1 MLNFAQRISR
11 LGTEQAFHVLARAK
25 QAEREG
31 RDMIHMEIGD
41 TDFQTPQ
48 PIVEA
53 AIQALRD
60 NKTKYLP
67 SAGLMELRE
76 VLAEQMSTSRG
87 ISAKPEEMI
96 VTPGGKPMIFYT
108 LLALVNE
115 GDEVIYPNPGFP
127 TYESVI
133 NFIGAKPV
141 ALEMNGENGF
151 NFDIAELKRLANSKT
166 KLIIVNSPQN
176 PTGGILTHESL
187 EAIVEVAKQN
197 DAWIFADEVYSELV
211 FEGKFESILSIPGA
225 RERTIVLDAYTK
237 TFSMSGWRCGYGLCP
252 TKEMADVIANLI
264 NNSVS
269 CAANFTQWAGI
280 AAWKDPAMPQ
290 AVADMR
296 EELRKRRDVLYAGLE
311 NLEGVSCHLPQG
323 AIYLFPDITGTGRS
337 SQDVYNFMFDETNIA
352 VLPGTSF
359 GRFGEGYIRL
369 SFANNPISRIEEA
382 ITRLAKAWPKLIG

>member
-1 MLNFAQRISR
+1 MHLADRISR
-11 LGTEQAFHVLARAK
+11 LGTENAFHVLARAK
-25 QAEREG
+25 QAERDG

-41 TDFQTPQ
+41 TDFTTPK
-48 PIVEA
+48 PIVDA
-53 AIQALRD
+53 AIQALKD

-67 SAGLMELRE
+67 SAGLLELRE
-76 VLAEQMSTSRG
+76 VLAEQLSKSRN
-87 ISAKPEEMI
+87 ITAKPEEVV

-108 LLALVNE
+108 LLSCVNP

-127 TYESVI
+127 TYESII
-133 NFIGAKPV
+133 NFIGAKAVP
-141 ALEMNGENGF
+141 LEMKGENGF
-151 NFDIAELKRLANSKT
+151 NFDIEELRKLANEKT

-176 PTGGILTHESL
+176 PTGGILTHDSL
-187 EAIVEVAKQN
+187 QAIADIAKQY

-252 TKEMADVIANLI
+252 NEDVAKVIANLI

-280 AAWKDPAMPQ
+280 AGWKDPAAQ
-290 AVADMR
+290 EAVATMR

-311 NLEGVSCHLPQG
+311 NLDGVSCHLPQG

-337 SQDVYNFMFDETNIA
+337 SDDVYNFMFDKANVA

-369 SFANNPISRIEEA
+369 SFANNSISRIEEA
-382 ITRLAKAWPKLIG
+382 LDRLNKVWPELIG

>member
-1 MLNFAQRISR
+1 MNFANRISR

-48 PIVEA
+48 PIVDA

-67 SAGLMELRE
+67 SAGLLELRE
-76 VLAEQMSTSRG
+76 VLAEQLSESRG
-87 ISAKPEEMI
+87 ITAKPEELV

-133 NFIGAKPV
+133 NFIGAKGI
-141 ALEMNGENGF
+141 ALEMKGENGF
-151 NFDIAELKRLANSKT
+151 NFDLAELKRLANSKT
-166 KLIIVNSPQN
+166 KLIILNSPQN

-187 EAIVEVAKQN
+187 QAIVDIAKQY
-197 DAWIFADEVYSELV
+197 DAWIFADEVYSQLV
-211 FEGKFESILSIPGA
+211 FEGQFESILSIPGA

-252 TKEMADVIANLI
+252 NKETADVIANLI

-280 AAWKDPAMPQ
+280 AAWKDPSMPQ

-311 NLEGVSCHLPQG
+311 NLQGVSCHLPQG

-337 SQDVYNFMFDETNIA
+337 SQDVYNFIFDEANIA
-352 VLPGTSF
+352 VLPGASF

-369 SFANNPISRIEEA
+369 SFANNPVPRIQEA
-382 ITRLAKAWPKLIG
+382 IKRLEAVWPKLIG

>member
-1 MLNFAQRISR
+1 MQLADRISR

-41 TDFQTPQ
+41 TDFKTPQ
-48 PIVEA
+48 AIVDA
-53 AIQALRD
+53 AIKALQD

-76 VLAEQMSTSRG
+76 VLAEQMSASRN
-87 ISAKPEEMI
+87 ISAKPEEI
-96 VTPGGKPMIFYT
+96 VVTPGGKPMIFYT
-108 LLALVNE
+108 MLACVNP

-127 TYESVI
+127 TYESII
-133 NFIGAKPV
+133 NFLGAKAVP
-141 ALEMNGENGF
+141 LEMKGENGF
-151 NFDIAELKRLANSKT
+151 NFDIEELRKLANDKT

-187 EAIVEVAKQN
+187 EAIADIAKQH
-197 DAWIFADEVYSELV
+197 DAWIFADEVYSQLV
-211 FEGKFESILSIPGA
+211 FEGTFESILSIPGA

-252 TKEMADVIANLI
+252 NKEMADTIANLI
-264 NNSVS
+264 NNTVS

-280 AAWKDPAMPQ
+280 AAWKDPSVQ
-290 AVADMR
+290 KDVDWMR
-296 EELRKRRDVLYAGLE
+296 DELKKRRDVLYAGLQ
-311 NLEGVSCHLPQG
+311 NLEGVSCHLPAG

-337 SQDVYNFMFDETNIA
+337 SQDVYNFMFDKANIA

-359 GRFGEGYIRL
+359 GKFGEGYIRL
-369 SFANNPISRIEEA
+369 SFANNSIPRIEQA
-382 ITRLAKAWPKLIG
+382 IARLEKIWPELIG

>member
-1 MLNFAQRISR
+1 MNFANRISR

-25 QAEREG
+25 DAERQG

-41 TDFQTPQ
+41 TDFPTPQ

-76 VLAEQMSTSRG
+76 VLAEQMSASRN
-87 ISAKPEEMI
+87 ISAKPEEMV

-108 LLALVNE
+108 LLAMVNE

-141 ALEMNGENGF
+141 ALEMKGENGF
-151 NFDIAELKRLANSKT
+151 NFDVEELRRVANKNT

-187 EAIVEVAKQN
+187 QAIVDVAKQY
-197 DAWIFADEVYSELV
+197 DAMIFADEVYSELV

-252 TKEMADVIANLI
+252 NKATADVIANLI
-264 NNSVS
+264 NNTVS
-269 CAANFTQWAGI
+269 CSANFVQWAGI
-280 AAWKDPAMPQ
+280 AAWKDPSMPE
-290 AVADMR
+290 AVAKMR
-296 EELRKRRDVLYAGLE
+296 EELKKRRDVLYAGLE
-311 NLEGVSCHLPQG
+311 NLDGVSCHLPQG

-337 SQDVYNFMFDETNIA
+337 SQDVYNFMFDEANIA

-369 SFANNPISRIEEA
+369 SFANNAVPRIEQA
-382 ITRLAKAWPKLIG
+382 IARLEKVWPKLIG

>member
-1 MLNFAQRISR
+1 MSNFAQRISR

-31 RDMIHMEIGD
+31 KDMIHMEIGD
-41 TDFQTPQ
+41 TDFITPQ

-53 AIQALRD
+53 AIQALHD

-96 VTPGGKPMIFYT
+96 ITPGGKPMIFYT

-127 TYESVI
+127 TYESII

-141 ALEMNGENGF
+141 ALEMKGENGF

-252 TKEMADVIANLI
+252 NKEVADVIANLI

-280 AAWKDPAMPQ
+280 AAWKDPAVKQ
-290 AVADMR
+290 AVAEMR

-382 ITRLAKAWPKLIG
+382 IARLEKAWPKLVG